1 MKKAGG
7 MSRYGRRRG
16 VSLGILA
23 IGVVLGGGELG
34 AQQAMTLDEAIERAL
49 VRSPA
54 MAQARQQVENAGWT
68 RTTTLGA
75 FLPSINTNTGMSIR
89 SANQLDPNTGELVS
103 GSADSYSAGISASY
117 EVFSGLRRF
126 RDRQSASAELN
137 AAEAGMVD
145 QEYGV
150 ILQTQTSFFDA
161 LRQTELVRVAQS
173 RVETAQQSLDL
184 TRTRA
189 NLRVATISDT
199 LRARLELVN
208 ARQALL
214 QAEANMRT
222 ARVNLGRQVGVDG
235 PVLPTEPENLD
246 PAPLSLTEEEIRAEA
261 VARSPSVLAARAGAA
276 SAQASAQASRSQYL
290 PSIRMNTGYNWN
302 NQTASFQGGR
312 TAWNWGISAS
322 LPLFNGFT
330 REAQVGRASQ
340 ALRVARIQEDDARLA
355 ALAEVT
361 AALESERTAQQ
372 AIEIAQEAVG
382 LAQEDLRVLQARYEQ
397 GVARIFDVVQSQVS
411 LDQARVDLVS
421 ARFDYLLARARLE
434 AIVGRELS

>member
-1 MKKAGG
+1 MKN
-7 MSRYGRRRG
+7 RFGRWTR
-16 VSLGILA
+16 VPLGTVILA
-23 IGVVLGGGELG
+23 VMLG
-34 AQQAMTLDEAIERAL
+34 AGDLRAQETITLDDAIQRAME
-49 VRSPA
+49 RSPA

-75 FLPSINTNTGMSIR
+75 FLPSISTNTGMSIR

-117 EVFSGLRRF
+117 EVFSGLNRIRE
-126 RDRQSASAELN
+126 RQGASAELD
-137 AAEAGMVD
+137 AAEARMVD
-145 QEYGV
+145 QRFNV
-150 ILQTQTSFFDA
+150 IFQTQTAFFDA
-161 LRQTELVRVAQS
+161 LRQAELVSVAEARVT
-173 RVETAQQSLDL
+173 TARQSLDL

-189 NLRVATISDT
+189 ELRVATISDT

-235 PVLPTEPENLD
+235 PVQPIAPENLE
-246 PAPLSLTEEEIRAEA
+246 PAPLSLTEEEIRNEA
-261 VARSPSVLAARAGAA
+261 VSRSPSVIAAQASAR
-276 SAQASAQASRSQYL
+276 SAQATAQASRSTYL

-302 NQTASFQGGR
+302 NQQASFSGGR

-322 LPLFNGFT
+322 LPLFNGFN

-340 ALRVARIQEDDARLA
+340 ALRVARIQEDDARLG

-361 AALESERTAQQ
+361 AALEAERTAQLG
-372 AIEIAQEAVG
+372 IEIAQEAVA

-411 LDQARVDLVS
+411 LDQARVDLVG
-421 ARFDYLLARARLE
+421 ARFDYLLARAQLE